1 MGAHTLKTTGPS
13 TGRFP
18 RQSPQGPQGPQDPQ
32 PLQDPQGPQG
42 PQPSARRAA
51 QPSAGP
57 VGPAGRGDRAGLATS
72 ERLLFPVT
80 VVLIVLAALA
90 WLVRTGLHR
99 AVAETFA
106 DSPLSGVAEFV
117 AEDGLYVVVAV
128 AALTGVW
135 TLLRDRPAFLRLVC
149 GGVGVVL
156 AYLCSELV
164 KAVVR
169 EGRPCAAGDVAT
181 VLTCPTGGDWSWP
194 SNHSV
199 IAAAFATACILALPR
214 ARGLVALVSVLAALE
229 AFSRVAAGVH
239 YPHDVL
245 SGLALGIAVVTV
257 VAGVLTPVVRS
268 LVDRTGVG
276 RRFLGDGAYE

>member
-18 RQSPQGPQGPQDPQ
+18 RQSQR
-32 PLQDPQGPQG
+32 
-42 PQPSARRAA
+42 PSA
-51 QPSAGP
+51 QPSAEP
-57 VGPAGRGDRAGLATS
+57 VGRGDRVGPATS
-72 ERLLFPVT
+72 EFLLFPVT
-80 VVLIVLAALA
+80 VALIVLAALA
-90 WLVRTGLHR
+90 WLVRTDLHR
-99 AVAETFA
+99 MIAETVA
-106 DSPLSGVAEFV
+106 DSPLAGAAEFV

-128 AALTGVW
+128 TALTALW

-164 KAVVR
+164 KVVVQ
-169 EGRPCAAGDVAT
+169 EGRPCAAGDVTT

-214 ARGLVALVSVLAALE
+214 ARGLVVLVGALAALE

-239 YPHDVL
+239 YAHDVL

-257 VAGVLTPVVRS
+257 VVGVLAPRVRA
-268 LVDRTGVG
+268 LLDRTPAG
-276 RRFLGDGAYE
+276 RRFTGDGVYG